1 MWYESDISEERE
13 TVIIEL
19 ARLVVVVVVL
29 ELDGS

>member
-19 ARLVVVVVVL
+19 ARLVVVVVL